1 MKNKKLASFLAS
13 AAALALLAVP
23 AFAADEL
30 PVEAEAAA
38 EPAAVETVD
47 AGTEAAQPAETS
59 TNTAPQQLE
68 TTLPADTAV
77 PAEPAQQITFV
88 ALGDSI
94 TAGVGLDDMKYSLAP
109 IGFEMKENFEG
120 YSPSC
125 YTAVVADGLGLD
137 RQHAINLGLPGLT
150 TPDMLDMVRDGAMPK
165 MNQASGM
172 YYSYPQYR
180 DYIAKADVIALQ
192 IGSNDALV
200 PCIVGLG
207 EATNWKSELLANSFV
222 TGSLRGFNFETFK
235 LLSEGL
241 SRMVLTGEETSA
253 TMRLLFHD
261 MDVYCNEAYEDV
273 TTCLPE
279 IIQEIRKLNPDAKIL
294 LLGYKNP
301 VPLIPSLNRYFNNIN
316 NYAQQLCSQEG
327 LTFIPLSGAQVTAD
341 GHPTVRGHRTIGQRI
356 VDALQ

>member
-1 MKNKKLASFLAS
+1 MKNKKLASLLAA
-13 AAALALLAVP
+13 AAALAMLAVP
-23 AFAADEL
+23 AFAAEEL
-30 PVEAEAAA
+30 PAEAAA
-38 EPAAVETVD
+38 ESAAVET
-47 AGTEAAQPAETS
+47 TEAAADEAQPAEASPDAAT
-59 TNTAPQQLE
+59 QQLE
-68 TTLPADTAV
+68 TTLPADVAV

-125 YTAVVADGLGLD
+125 YTAVVANSLGLD

-150 TPDMLDMVRDGAMPK
+150 TPDMLDMVRDGAMPQ

-222 TGSLRGFNFETFK
+222 TGSLRGFNFQTLK

-261 MDVYCNEAYEDV
+261 MDVYCNDAYEEM
-273 TTCLPE
+273 TTCMPQ
-279 IIQEIRKLNPDAKIL
+279 IIQEIRKLNPDAQIL
-294 LLGYKNP
+294 VLGYKNP
-301 VPLIPSLNRYFNNIN
+301 VPLLPALNRYFNRIN
-316 NYAQQLCSQEG
+316 SYAQQLCDEEG
-327 LTFIPLSGAQVTAD
+327 LSFISISGAQVTAD
-341 GHPTVRGHRTIGQRI
+341 GHPTIKGHRTIANEI
-356 VDALQ
+356 VNALR